1 MDIRL
6 TSFHV
11 SLRHKLLLLL
21 LFEISNKGFTYVK
34 LRQLTFQESNEQI
47 KVMDRLLMMNF

>member
-1 MDIRL
+1 MDITL

-21 LFEISNKGFTYVK
+21 FEVSNKGFTYVK
-34 LRQLTFQESNEQI
+34 LRQLTFQECNQQI
-47 KVMDRLLMMNF
+47 KIMDRLLMMNF